1 MMPGERSLCST
12 ADIARWTAAWAPLR
26 RACLSCERRGRSGR
40 LRDGEAPAGGRWTF
54 DAERRTPAKADP
66 FRRGRLRSRPSVR
79 AHPRRRSRSWPEL
92 GQLTT
97 MSAIDGHAMERR
109 RCVRRA
115 TVTTSSRDRRTP
127 VVYKRST
134 RSIVTS
140 LSVVARIETALAL
153 SRSREGGGAA
163 IVQTL
168 EDVIEARLDLHMG
181 IMVHRN
187 VQAGSI

>member
-1 MMPGERSLCST
+1 
-12 ADIARWTAAWAPLR
+12 
-26 RACLSCERRGRSGR
+26 
-40 LRDGEAPAGGRWTF
+40 
-54 DAERRTPAKADP
+54 
-66 FRRGRLRSRPSVR
+66 
-79 AHPRRRSRSWPEL
+79 
-92 GQLTT
+92 
-97 MSAIDGHAMERR
+97 MERL
-109 RCVRRA
+109 RCVRRG